1 MHLYNLLGL
10 YEKALPRQL
19 NWPDKLQSAKEL
31 GFDFMEI
38 SIDESEERLAR
49 LDWGRQEKRQLR
61 RTMDETDM
69 PILSMCF
76 SGHRKYPLGSRD
88 PLVRR
93 KSLELMQ
100 KAINFAGELGIRVI
114 QLAGYDVYYEEPGAD
129 TREMF
134 VEGLT
139 ICAGMAARRQ
149 VMLGIEIMDT
159 PFLNSI
165 TKYLVYDRFVA
176 SPWRAVYPDIGN
188 LSAWGNDVAAELEL
202 GFSRIVGI
210 HVKETLQVSDTCSG
224 QFRDV
229 LFGTGAVDFVQI
241 FRKLKALKYQGP
253 FVMEMWG
260 DNLPEPLVEIK
271 RSREFVL
278 GKLKEAGF

>member
-1 MHLYNLLGL
+1 MKNLLGL
-10 YEKALPRQL
+10 YEKALPKQWD
-19 NWPDKLQSAKEL
+19 WPEKLRMTKEL

-38 SIDESEERLAR
+38 SVDESEDRLHR
-49 LDWGRQEKRQLR
+49 LDWNRQERNRLRQ
-61 RTMDETDM
+61 TMEAAQV
-69 PILSMCF
+69 PLLSMCF

-88 PLVRR
+88 PLVRG

-100 KAINFAGELGIRVI
+100 KAVDFAGDLGIRVI
-114 QLAGYDVYYEEPGAD
+114 QMAGYDVYYEETGED
-129 TREMF
+129 TRKMF
-134 VEGLT
+134 AEGLKL
-139 ICAGMAARRQ
+139 CAGMAAGRQ

-165 TKYLVYDRFVA
+165 TKYMEYDRLVA
-176 SPWRAVYPDIGN
+176 SPWLAVYPDIGN
-188 LSAWGNDVAAELEL
+188 LSAWGNDVPAELEL

-210 HVKETLQVSDTCSG
+210 HVKETMNVTESCKG

-229 LFGTGAVDFVQI
+229 LFGSGEVDFVKI
-241 FRKLKALKYQGP
+241 FRKLKALNYCGP

-260 DNLPEPLVEIK
+260 DNLADAPAEIR

-278 GKLKEAGF
+278 DKFQEAGF

>member
-1 MHLYNLLGL
+1 MYNLLGL
-10 YEKALPRQL
+10 YEKALPKQM
-19 NWPDKLQSAKEL
+19 NWTEKFRSAKEL
-31 GFDFMEI
+31 GFDFIEI
-38 SIDESEERLAR
+38 SIDESEERLGR
-49 LDWGRQEKRQLR
+49 LEWGRQEKRQLCQA
-61 RTMDETDM
+61 MEDSQI
-69 PILSMCF
+69 PLLSMCF

-88 PLVRR
+88 PMVRR

-100 KAINFAGELGIRVI
+100 KAVNFAGDLGIRVI
-114 QLAGYDVYYEEPGAD
+114 QLAGYDVYYEEPGTD

-134 VEGLT
+134 VEGLK

-165 TKYLVYDRFVA
+165 TKYLEYDRIVN
-176 SPWRAVYPDIGN
+176 SPWLAVYPDIGN
-188 LSAWGNDVAAELEL
+188 LSAWGNDVSAELEL
-202 GFSRIVGI
+202 GLSRIIGI
-210 HVKETLQVSDTCSG
+210 HVKETLRVSDVCKG

-229 LFGTGAVDFVQI
+229 LFGTGEVDFLQI
-241 FRKLKALKYQGP
+241 FRKLKALHYQGP

-260 DNLPEPLVEIK
+260 DTLPEPLVEIK

-278 GKLKEAGF
+278 EKFREAGF